1 MHWAFPAHSV
11 ADDYC
16 SCECQRISWPA
27 REVGLE
33 NVGSP
38 GGRRKSVF
46 NDPRRRPG
54 SAPSASARN
63 PCIATITGSHFPC
76 VGPRSISRRQY
87 RQPGDPPVRVHSQAR
102 SSRSGWIY
110 IMLRCH
116 CRRPAMRPRLCA
128 PGSAQP
134 CRLGRS
140 PTGGRAAGAQT
151 QGQVQPRREL
161 RLWFRVRCPL
171 LRRRDRNKVRSRSD
185 RGPR

>member
-76 VGPRSISRRQY
+76 VGPRSISGDSIGNQGTLPSGFIPRPEARDRDGYTSCCDAIAGARRCGLASALLGALNLAGLAVP
-87 RQPGDPPVRVHSQAR
+87 QPAVAQQELKPKVRFNLGAN
-102 SSRSGWIY
+102 Y
-110 IMLRCH
+110 DY
-116 CRRPAMRPRLCA
+116 
-128 PGSAQP
+128 GSASGA
-134 CRLGRS
+134 RYFAEE
-140 PTGGRAAGAQT
+140 TGIR
-151 QGQVQPRREL
+151 
-161 RLWFRVRCPL
+161 
-171 LRRRDRNKVRSRSD
+171 
-185 RGPR
+185 